1 LAVNLTNGKDMKLSE
16 LARHLNLSTSTVS
29 RALNG
34 YSDVNAETRTRVE
47 AAARRLGY
55 SPHPAG
61 LKLRTG
67 RTDMIAVILP
77 RPQVQFATPFFLEV
91 LTGVDEVLSPTR
103 FELIVTAVRDRGDET
118 ATFRR
123 IVESRRVDGLIFGRT
138 RTRDARIAYLLDCGM
153 PFVALGRS
161 GADRRFAFIDID
173 HETSGREAAERL
185 ARAGHLRIALIN
197 TLREFNYSRLCAKGF
212 VAGLTASGRDVDEA
226 LMIDADMTEESGF
239 DAMAKL
245 LRIPSRPTAV
255 VCGNDML
262 AFGAL
267 RAIRAAGLEP
277 GVDVAVI
284 GCDDHPL
291 ARTTEPPL
299 TTFAAPVRS
308 AGAEAARML
317 LRLLEGEKP
326 EALQQVWQPQLVVR
340 ASDGGAAPKAAVRP
354 ARRHARSA

>member
-1 LAVNLTNGKDMKLSE
+1 MKLRDF
-16 LARHLNLSTSTVS
+16 ARHLKLSSSTVS

-34 YSDVNAETRTRVE
+34 YADVNAQTRARVQA
-47 AAARRLGY
+47 AAARLGY
-55 SPHPAG
+55 MPHPAG

-67 RTDMIAVILP
+67 RTDMICVILP
-77 RPQVQFATPFFLEV
+77 RPQVQFATPFFLDI

-103 FELIVTAVRDRGDET
+103 YELIVTAVRERGDET

-138 RTRDARIAYLLDCGM
+138 RTRDARIAYLLERGF

-161 GADRRFAFIDID
+161 GNDRRFAFIDID
-173 HETSGREAAERL
+173 HEASGRIAAERL
-185 ARAGHLRIALIN
+185 AAGGHRRIALIN

-212 VAGLTASGRDVDEA
+212 AAGLATSGVALDER
-226 LMIDADMTEESGF
+226 LIVDADMTEESGF
-239 DAMAKL
+239 TAMAAL
-245 LRIPSRPTAV
+245 LRASPPPTGV

-277 GVDVAVI
+277 GTEIGII

-291 ARTTEPPL
+291 SRTTSPPL
-299 TTFAAPVRS
+299 TSFAAPVRA
-308 AGAEAARML
+308 AGAQAARML
-317 LRLLEGEKP
+317 LQLIDGTSPDRLQE
-326 EALQQVWQPQLVVR
+326 VWEPQLVAR
-340 ASDGGAAPKAAVRP
+340 ASDGGSPPLSRVKLAR
-354 ARRHARSA
+354 RRHAVGV